1 MTTFIK
7 TPFADS
13 GDRDEVP
20 ATDPAGGVNWSQGY
34 PADYSKDP
42 LTDPSAKRI
51 GRGSFNTLLNTLS
64 TAINE
69 IQKGGIAPF
78 ISTADNGGS
87 PFSYGSGA
95 IVIKDGVAYY
105 SLTSGNTQTPPSANW
120 VPLLT
125 ANDGTGVPIGVAM
138 AWPSDTPPN
147 VNYAI
152 MAGQSFST
160 TQYPRLAIA
169 YPSGILPDMR
179 GQVIKGKPS
188 SGRSI
193 LSLESDGIK
202 SHNHTGNVGS
212 TDLGTKTSSEFAAV
226 GATTTT
232 FDYGNKGTS
241 APGDHAHNIK
251 LYANESVDGGVVPNG
266 ALPNYNG
273 NVVTDPGGNHTHT
286 VAIGAHNHTVTIPA
300 HTHTVAIGAHNH
312 TVTIDSSGGTEN
324 TVKNIAMNYI
334 VYMA

>member
-78 ISTADNGGS
+78 ISAADNGGS

-125 ANDGTGVPIGVAM
+125 ANDGTGVPIGVPLF
-138 AWPSDTPPN
+138 WPSDTPPN

-160 TQYPRLAIA
+160 TQYPRLAVA
-169 YPSGILPDMR
+169 FPSGIIPDMR
-179 GQVIKGKPS
+179 GQVIKGKPA
-188 SGRSI
+188 SGRTV
-193 LSLESDGIK
+193 LSLEGDGIK
-202 SHNHTGNVGS
+202 AHTHTGSISS
-212 TDLGTKTSSEFAAV
+212 TDLGTKTSSTLAAV
-226 GATTTT
+226 GITTSA
-232 FDYGNKGTS
+232 FDYGTKQTSDSGTHQHVVGGYNQEQLDTPYL
-241 APGDHAHNIK
+241 AGAGGTRT
-251 LYANESVDGGVVPNG
+251 VDVLT
-266 ALPNYNG
+266 AA
-273 NVVTDPGGNHTHT
+273 GGNHAHLVSVGNHAHT
-286 VAIGAHNHTVTIPA
+286 LTVPAHNHTVVMGS
-300 HTHTVAIGAHNH
+300 HSHD
-312 TVTIDSSGGTEN
+312 VTIDSSGSIEN